1 MATSESL
8 KDLLKTTPETLA
20 KLQTEALKQHML
32 KTLNRVIYLINEGN
46 WNLLEDMCQWSPAGD
61 GMGTDHHFIDFNW
74 DDGADDGVDI
84 IEVIQKIR
92 SIGG

>member
-1 MATSESL
+1 MATSDSL

-46 WNLLEDMCQWSPAGD
+46 WNLLEDMCRYYPSGD
-61 GMGTDHHFIDFNW
+61 GTDRYFIDFNW
-74 DDGADDGVDI
+74 DDGADDGVGI